1 MDRAHDDV
9 RHVPDGHLVPDG
21 RTPRPRLARGPP
33 MNAHEQTPPKAAEP
47 APDDPIL
54 ADLIWLQDTREVR
67 LAEDQQLR

>member
-1 MDRAHDDV
+1 
-9 RHVPDGHLVPDG
+9 
-21 RTPRPRLARGPP
+21 